1 MPECV
6 ELQSGWGLWVSGP
19 ARVLVE
25 RGSVYASGYT
35 VEAGGEALVRGTRG
49 FTFYAREG
57 SRLCVHL
64 GAGGA
69 YRVVQEGFSVVEAWS
84 RLVEDLRGRGVR
96 RVVVA
101 GPVESGKSTLTAWL
115 RNGLEL
121 CVVEADVGQNEL
133 GLPGMVAYAPWTGR
147 ALVLQDVEPAGGFFV
162 GHVSAEKAGFLVVSA
177 AVRAARACGRGF
189 VVDTDG
195 YVRGRGALYKAALAE
210 TVEADAV
217 VVLGESNESGELSR
231 LLTARGLE
239 VVRAPSPGLLRE
251 RSRVDR
257 RSFRQRLYAALFSRS
272 RSLVLDASLV
282 GNVCPY
288 TVAGDAV
295 AYSCG
300 STVFVESQRR
310 PEAGVWLRPGWAR
323 GLLAGLHLPSGV
335 DEPALVEQFS
345 PQRGRLVVRVRE
357 GAALEPGSVRGVT
370 LGWIRLGDNFV
381 EEEHLDPGVYPE
393 AAAKTRRRRR

>member
-6 ELQSGWGLWVSGP
+6 DLQSGEGLWVSGP
-19 ARVLVE
+19 ARVAVE
-25 RGSVYASGYT
+25 KGSVYASGYT

-49 FTFYAREG
+49 FTFYAREA

-64 GAGGA
+64 GAGGS
-69 YRVVQEGFSVVEAWS
+69 YRVVREGFSIVEAWS
-84 RLVEDLRGRGVR
+84 RLVEDLRSRGAR
-96 RVVVA
+96 RIVVV

-162 GHVSAEKAGFLVVSA
+162 GHVSAEKAGFLTISA
-177 AVRAARACGRGF
+177 TVRASRACSGGF

-210 TVEADAV
+210 SVGADVV
-217 VVLGESNESGELSR
+217 VVLGGQEAGELAR
-231 LLTARGLE
+231 LLAVRGLE
-239 VVRAPSPGLLRE
+239 VVHAPSPELKRG

-257 RSFRQRLYAALFSRS
+257 RSFRQRLYAALFSKS
-272 RSLVLDASLV
+272 RSLVLDTSLV
-282 GNVCPY
+282 ANICPY
-288 TVAGDAV
+288 TVAIDNV
-295 AYSCG
+295 LYSCD
-300 STVFVESQRR
+300 SLLIVEAQRR
-310 PEAGVWLRPGWAR
+310 PDEGVWLRPNWAR
-323 GLLAGLHLPSGV
+323 GLLAGLHLASGL
-335 DEPALVEQFS
+335 DEPALVEQLNLA
-345 PQRGRLVVRVRE
+345 RGRLVVRVRE
-357 GAALEPGSVRGVT
+357 DASLEPGSIRGVT
-370 LGWIRLGDNFV
+370 LGWVRLGDNFV

-393 AAAKTRRRRR
+393 AVVKTRRRRG